1 VSRAN
6 KGTRRERVL
15 IDALF
20 CSRTFTEPDSYG
32 SQTREHSARRKR
44 SLHPGTKSE
53 YCYRDRFE
61 RVRLKTIV
69 LAILGKGSQTE
80 AHPEKRRYPIDR
92 LWERDFRQRV
102 PFVGRQHTPLS
113 SARDHSR

>member
-1 VSRAN
+1 
-6 KGTRRERVL
+6 VL

-20 CSRTFTEPDSYG
+20 CSRTFVEPDSYG

-53 YCYRDRFE
+53 FCCRDGFE

-69 LAILGKGSQTE
+69 AAILGKGGQAK
-80 AHPEKRRYPIDR
+80 AHSEKRRHPIDR

-102 PFVGRQHTPLS
+102 PLVGRQHTPLS
-113 SARDHSR
+113 CTRDHSR